1 MLDLSLIPP
10 HKIRYIAT
18 FLNIPEKD
26 VAQLSTRDALDAYLR
41 YEGIIGY
48 TNTILITIEELRRA
62 NKMANAPM
70 HRQDSDCTVDPNTG
84 SCIVCHVDHSS
95 MCPECKGRGFH
106 KPNCSS
112 YVMED

>member
-10 HKIRYIAT
+10 HKVRYIAA

-48 TNTILITIEELRRA
+48 TNVILITIEELRRA
-62 NKMANAPM
+62 NEMANTSM
-70 HRQDSDCTVDPNTG
+70 HRQDSDCTVDQKTG
-84 SCIVCHVDHSS
+84 ACVVCHVDHSA

-106 KPNCSS
+106 KVICSS
-112 YVMED
+112 YEMED